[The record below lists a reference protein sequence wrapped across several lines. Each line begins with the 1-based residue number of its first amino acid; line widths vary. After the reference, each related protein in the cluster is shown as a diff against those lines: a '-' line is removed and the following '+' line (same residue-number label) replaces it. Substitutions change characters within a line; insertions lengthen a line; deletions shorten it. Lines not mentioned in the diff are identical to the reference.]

1 MLAQTLYPQTF
12 GRSISKS
19 RNTENLALAESV
31 HDIPPAVAMGDEINI
46 NKFVGHAARLM
57 DLSAGRIV
65 FRLASGPWK
74 KAQASVPDAISI
86 AEQEFIAYAQNSVAT
101 ILVGDLT
108 LHPSFSRNPLVIN
121 SPHIRSLAAIRINEN
136 THVSSGVLLLFG
148 QRTRKFDK
156 RDEVILQEL
165 ASLASHEIELLQST
179 NTANSNRQ
187 SMDDNDSRYRTAFEN
202 APVGIAH
209 IGFTGSWLRVNKSLC
224 DTFGYTR
231 EELLEGRITDIIHP
245 DDAENSTSLFASLM
259 SGEIDNATFEGRYL
273 RKNGE
278 NVWVRATRSLHRDA
292 TGEPLHCISI
302 IEDIT
307 ERKRA
312 EEQQTLMMRELS
324 HRVKNTLA
332 TVSAIA
338 QQSSRTASDTAS
350 FLDSFEARLQS
361 LASSHNLLSQS
372 NWAKVPLAELIRQQV
387 VLSAGGGQSRVSI
400 DGEAVAL
407 DPELSLNVGLILHEL
422 ATNAMKY
429 GALSRSGGHLDVSW
443 TTFDK
448 AGEKWLK
455 LVWNETCPGFV
466 KPPPQTG
473 FGSFL
478 IDNGLT
484 IGLGGVSER
493 RFEKDGL
500 KCRLEMPVY

>member
-12 GRSISKS
+12 GRNISKS
-19 RNTENLALAESV
+19 RNTANLALGESV
-31 HDIPPAVAMGDEINI
+31 HDIPPVGMMGDEISLNT
-46 NKFVGHAARLM
+46 FVGHAARLM
-57 DLSAGRIV
+57 DMSAGRMV
-65 FRLASGPWK
+65 FCRADSHWQ
-74 KAQASVPDAISI
+74 KAQASVPDAICV
-86 AEQEFIAYAQNSVAT
+86 AEQEFILFAQNSVAE
-101 ILVGDLT
+101 ILIGDLT
-108 LHPSFSRNPLVIN
+108 LHTSLSRNPLVIN
-121 SPHIRSLAAIRINEN
+121 SPHIRSFAAIRLDSRSHNC
-136 THVSSGVLLLFG
+136 SGILLLFG
-148 QRTRKFDK
+148 QRVRKFDK
-156 RDEVILQEL
+156 RDEVILHEL
-165 ASLASHEIELLQST
+165 ALLASHEIEHLQLT
-179 NTANSNRQ
+179 NIAKSNRQ
-187 SMDDNDSRYRTAFEN
+187 AIEDNDSRYRTAFEN

-209 IGFTGSWLRVNKSLC
+209 IGVTGSWLRVNKSLC

-231 EELLEGRITDIIHP
+231 EELLECRITDIIHP

-259 SGEIDNATFEGRYL
+259 SGEMDNVTFEGRYL

-278 NVWVRATRSLHRDA
+278 HVWVRATRSLHRDA

-338 QQSSRTASDTAS
+338 QQSSRTTSDTVS

-387 VLSAGGGQSRVSI
+387 VLSAGGGQTRVSI
-400 DGEAVAL
+400 AGEAVAL

-429 GALSRSGGHLDVSW
+429 GALSRSGGHLDISW
-443 TTFDK
+443 TTYDNG
-448 AGEKWLK
+448 GEKWLK
-455 LVWNETCPGFV
+455 LLWNETCPGFV